1 MRILAA
7 TLTVLAVTVMVANLI
22 MDGYEA
28 RTGESWEEKVKQ
40 SKTKK
45 Q

>member
-1 MRILAA
+1 MRILAV
-7 TLTVLAVTVMVANLI
+7 TLTVLAVAVMVANLI

-40 SKTKK
+40 LKNKE
-45 Q
+45 